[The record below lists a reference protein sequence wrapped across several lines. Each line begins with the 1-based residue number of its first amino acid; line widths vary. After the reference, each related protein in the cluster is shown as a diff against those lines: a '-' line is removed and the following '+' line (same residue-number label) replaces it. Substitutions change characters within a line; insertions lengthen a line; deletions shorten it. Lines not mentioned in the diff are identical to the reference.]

1 MHWYDLTN
9 ADSHSLFC
17 TSLFFMQ
24 TICLFW
30 HWHHGSQSGEA
41 RRSSPGRPRARG
53 FSTHQLGQPVPA
65 EMSKSD
71 SMWRYASFRE
81 FGGLGKNRRYRMF
94 STFLPVAVLLLGE
107 AVFLLLLFFLFFF
120 FGGGGTEHLWAKR
133 KSTLLRQGRPVAWWC
148 VPATITIATIAITI
162 IEISWSPS
170 SSTLPVVLAVF
181 SSPVGVLRKGMR
193 GKTSLVVVA
202 HILEWGNSY
211 IQGGFF
217 NWPPLKS

>member
-65 EMSKSD
+65 EMSKWD

-107 AVFLLLLFFLFFF
+107 AVFFL
-120 FGGGGTEHLWAKR
+120 GGGHWAPLSKEEEHALEAGQAGSLMMCPCNHYHCNHCHHNHWNLMVTIKFNFTC
-133 KSTLLRQGRPVAWWC
+133 SIGGLL
-148 VPATITIATIAITI
+148 VPSRCTQ
-162 IEISWSPS
+162 ERDEGKN
-170 SSTLPVVLAVF
+170 LPCCCG
-181 SSPVGVLRKGMR
+181 SHPGM
-193 GKTSLVVVA
+193 G
-202 HILEWGNSY
+202 E
-211 IQGGFF
+211 
-217 NWPPLKS
+217 